1 MTDSWK
7 TNKEMKRENSGDRVS
22 RFFVLG
28 REYTFKKKILLIP
41 FLMLFFVSSTCP
53 VVAFD
58 KKDLEK
64 LKSKKECVKCDLRQA
79 NLSEENLEGA
89 NLEGANLSRANLTDA
104 DLSGA
109 NLIGA
114 DLRRADIFD
123 SDLTD
128 ANLKGAKL
136 SFGDLGALV
145 CHTVMP
151 DGKEDN
157 SGCEK

>member
-1 MTDSWK
+1 M
-7 TNKEMKRENSGDRVS
+7 N
-22 RFFVLG
+22 
-28 REYTFKKKILLIP
+28 KILLIP
-41 FLMLFFVSSTCP
+41 SIINFLILYICP
-53 VVAFD
+53 VSAFNNE
-58 KKDLEK
+58 DLEK
-64 LKSKKECVKCDLRQA
+64 LKSTQDCVKCDLRRA
-79 NLSEENLEGA
+79 NLSEENLQGA

-104 DLSGA
+104 DLSGV

-136 SFGDLGALV
+136 SSGDLGALV
-145 CHTVMP
+145 CHTIMP

-157 SGCEK
+157 SDCEK